1 MLTSA
6 CEPISQQFPIR
17 ASATTQPCD
26 FPDVDL
32 LRSFAGDDNWYMAF
46 EVKLEKPFAGFVAD
60 SARPGEQMLIQTS
73 GFRTSSEGEPFIRIL
88 EGLTQHVLPTGS
100 IQPSGVHHFLIVA
113 GPDGKLTIYVN
124 ELEIRLKIQS
134 QHSRQAGEPVWLT
147 DIADIIEVNI
157 GVDIPTDHG
166 ICLLFSVGWRKGLYF
181 DFVPLSPER
190 QARAYP
196 IGPVLGA
203 AWSAL
208 MFQERFSLTEDQWQW
223 LIDQKMFLFIGLTPQ
238 LLQQIVTHAEKKW
251 ALGRLNDQV
260 TACAKA
266 IAPEVEDLA
275 KGSPLF
281 QPAAAALKI
290 GLRHFVDGDAFSGAS
305 VLYPAVE
312 GILRRHYASRNSVDY
327 PKQARLIEV
336 AKRAGQTG
344 RHSYCLLL
352 IERFDAYLREV
363 IFADFDWKNPAGVSR
378 HTIGHGVIEPDQCD
392 AVSIARVVL
401 TIQHLLL
408 SLSPP
413 PDAAHSA

>member
-1 MLTSA
+1 MSKNDRRTLTYCGRKMVLTLGSTF
-6 CEPISQQFPIR
+6 I
-17 ASATTQPCD
+17 
-26 FPDVDL
+26 VD
-32 LRSFAGDDNWYMAF
+32 
-46 EVKLEKPFAGFVAD
+46 
-60 SARPGEQMLIQTS
+60 
-73 GFRTSSEGEPFIRIL
+73 
-88 EGLTQHVLPTGS
+88 
-100 IQPSGVHHFLIVA
+100 IV
-113 GPDGKLTIYVN
+113 
-124 ELEIRLKIQS
+124 
-134 QHSRQAGEPVWLT
+134 
-147 DIADIIEVNI
+147 EVNI

-166 ICLLFSVGWRKGLYF
+166 MCLLFSVGWRKGLYF

-190 QARAYP
+190 QPRAYP
-196 IGPVLGA
+196 MGPVLGA

-223 LIDQKMFLFIGLTPQ
+223 LIDQNMFLFIGLTPQ

-251 ALGRLNDQV
+251 ALDRLNDQV

-266 IAPEVEDLA
+266 IAPEIEDLA

-281 QPAAAALKI
+281 QPAAAALKT
-290 GLRHFVDGDAFSGAS
+290 GLRHFVAGDAFSGAS

-312 GILRRHYASRNSVDY
+312 GILRRHYASRNSQNY
-327 PKQARLIEV
+327 PRQARLIQE

-352 IERFDAYLREV
+352 IERFDAYLRQV
-363 IFADFDWKNPAGVSR
+363 IFADFDWKNPTGVSR

-392 AVSIARVVL
+392 EVSVARVVL

-413 PDAAHSA
+413 PDVVHS

>member
-1 MLTSA
+1 
-6 CEPISQQFPIR
+6 
-17 ASATTQPCD
+17 
-26 FPDVDL
+26 
-32 LRSFAGDDNWYMAF
+32 MAF
-46 EVKLEKPFAGFVAD
+46 EVKLEKPFAGFVVD
-60 SARPGEQMLIQTS
+60 TARPGEQMLIQTS

-88 EGLTQHVLPTGS
+88 EGLSQHILSNGS
-100 IQPSGVHHFLIVA
+100 FQPSSIHHFLIVA
-113 GPDGKLTIYVN
+113 GPDGRLTIYVN
-124 ELEIRLKIQS
+124 ELEIRSKIQAR
-134 QHSRQAGEPVWLT
+134 HSRRAGEAVWST
-147 DIADIIEVNI
+147 DIADIVEVNI

-166 ICLLFSVGWRKGLYF
+166 MCLLFSVGWRKGLYF

-190 QARAYP
+190 QPRDYP

-251 ALGRLNDQV
+251 ALDRLSDQV

-266 IAPEVEDLA
+266 VAPEIEGLA
-275 KGSPLF
+275 EGSPLF

-290 GLRHFVDGDAFSGAS
+290 GLRHFVAGEAFSGAS

-312 GILRRHYASRNSVDY
+312 GILRRHYASRNSVSY
-327 PKQARLIEV
+327 PRQTRLIEE
-336 AKRAGQTG
+336 AKRAGQAG
-344 RHSYCLLL
+344 RHAYCLLL
-352 IERFDAYLREV
+352 IERFDAYLRQV
-363 IFADFDWKNPAGVSR
+363 IFADFEWKNPIGVSR
-378 HTIGHGVIEPDQCD
+378 HTIAHGVIEPDQCD
-392 AVSIARVVL
+392 EVSVARVVL

-413 PDAAHSA
+413 PDEVHSA